1 MTEQTNTPEL
11 RFPEYKNEW
20 DLKKIGNL
28 ANIVRGASPRPI
40 KDSKWFDD
48 NSEVGWLRIS
58 DVTQQN
64 GKIKFLQQH
73 LSTEGQKKT
82 RVLHEPHLLLS
93 IAASVGKP
101 VINYVKTGVHD
112 GFLIFMKPKFNLYFM
127 FNWLENFQLKWNK
140 YGQPG
145 SQVNLNSD
153 LVRSQDIYIPHLYE
167 EQEKIGNFFNKLD
180 RQIEL
185 EEEKLELL
193 EQQKRG
199 YMQKIFSQE
208 LRFKDD
214 NGNEYPE
221 WQFKNLGELGESFTG
236 LSGKTKD
243 DFGYGDGLFITYMN
257 VFKNTIAKSNMVER
271 VKIGSNE
278 NQNRVQYG
286 DILFTTSSEVP
297 NEVGMS
303 SIWLFNQDNVYLN
316 SFCFG
321 FRIVVNYIKPVYLA
335 RYLRSE
341 EMRKTITILAQ
352 GSTRFNISKK
362 EMMKL
367 NIKVPYIEEQN
378 KIDNFFNKIDK
389 YIEKQSE
396 KIELLKER
404 KKGLLQKMFI

>member
-1 MTEQTNTPEL
+1 MTEQINTPEL
-11 RFPEYKNEW
+11 RFLEFKDEWYQSNLDEMCSFTSGGTPSRKINKYWDGDIPWITTSDLNNKFIKNIFTKITSSGLKNSSAKLITEPAIILAMYGQGKTRGKCSILNFPATTNQACAILQPNEFNNIEFVYQFIEKNYTYLRAQSNEGSQKNLSLSL
-20 DLKKIGNL
+20 LKKIKINYPSL
-28 ANIVRGASPRPI
+28 FEQN
-40 KDSKWFDD
+40 K
-48 NSEVGWLRIS
+48 IS
-58 DVTQQN
+58 D
-64 GKIKFLQQH
+64 
-73 LSTEGQKKT
+73 
-82 RVLHEPHLLLS
+82 
-93 IAASVGKP
+93 
-101 VINYVKTGVHD
+101 
-112 GFLIFMKPKFNLYFM
+112 
-127 FNWLENFQLKWNK
+127 
-140 YGQPG
+140 
-145 SQVNLNSD
+145 
-153 LVRSQDIYIPHLYE
+153 
-167 EQEKIGNFFNKLD
+167 FFSKLD

-221 WQFKNLGELGESFTG
+221 WQFKNLGELGETFTG

-257 VFKNTIAKSNMVER
+257 VFKNTIAKSDMVER

-321 FRIVVNYIKPVYLA
+321 FRVVVNYIKPVYLA

-367 NIKVPYIEEQN
+367 NIKVPYIEEQI
-378 KIDNFFNKIDK
+378 KIDNFFNKID
-389 YIEKQSE
+389 ILILKQSK
-396 KIELLKER
+396 KIEILKHR
-404 KKGLLQKMFI
+404 KKGLLQKMFV

>member
-82 RVLHEPHLLLS
+82 RVLHESHLLLS

-185 EEEKLELL
+185 EEQKLEKLE
-193 EQQKRG
+193 EQKKG

-208 LRFKDD
+208 LRFKD
-214 NGNEYPE
+214 EE
-221 WQFKNLGELGESFTG
+221 
-236 LSGKTKD
+236 
-243 DFGYGDGLFITYMN
+243 
-257 VFKNTIAKSNMVER
+257 
-271 VKIGSNE
+271 
-278 NQNRVQYG
+278 
-286 DILFTTSSEVP
+286 
-297 NEVGMS
+297 
-303 SIWLFNQDNVYLN
+303 DNVYPDWIRTKLINIVTPLKGQDDNITNLPILTISASRGWLN
-316 SFCFG
+316 QKERFSQVIAGNSLKKYTQVKKNDLSYNKGNSKVAKYGIVFRLKNEALVPNVYKSFRPNENIDSIFIEKY
-321 FRIVVNYIKPVYLA
+321 FHNKTLDKQLRTRITSTA
-335 RYLRSE
+335 RTDGL
-341 EMRKTITILAQ
+341 L
-352 GSTRFNISKK
+352 NISDQDFYDI
-362 EMMKL
+362 KL
-367 NIKVPYIEEQN
+367 YIPILQEQTKIADFLN
-378 KIDNFFNKIDK
+378 KLDK
-389 YIEKQSE
+389 LIEKQSS
-396 KIELLKER
+396 KIILLKHR
-404 KKGLLQKMFI
+404 KKGLLQKMFV

>member
-1 MTEQTNTPEL
+1 MTNQVKKVPEL
-11 RFPEYKNEW
+11 RFPEFDGEWEEKKLGDIAHITMGQSPKSSNYTNNDQDMVLVQGNADMKKGQIYPRIYTIEITKLAEIDDILLSVRAPVGELAIAQIRACIGRGVCAINANKFVYYNLELFKVRNTWKLFSQGSTFESISGNEI
-20 DLKKIGNL
+20 KKI
-28 ANIVRGASPRPI
+28 
-40 KDSKWFDD
+40 
-48 NSEVGWLRIS
+48 
-58 DVTQQN
+58 
-64 GKIKFLQQH
+64 
-73 LSTEGQKKT
+73 
-82 RVLHEPHLLLS
+82 
-93 IAASVGKP
+93 
-101 VINYVKTGVHD
+101 
-112 GFLIFMKPKFNLYFM
+112 
-127 FNWLENFQLKWNK
+127 NFQ
-140 YGQPG
+140 
-145 SQVNLNSD
+145 
-153 LVRSQDIYIPHLYE
+153 IPISKS
-167 EQEKIGNFFNKLD
+167 EQQKIGGFFSKLD

-185 EEEKLELL
+185 EEQKLEKLE
-193 EQQKRG
+193 EQKKG

-221 WQFKNLGELGESFTG
+221 WQFKNLGELGDTFTG

-303 SIWLFNQDNVYLN
+303 SIWLFNQDNIYLN

-321 FRIVVNYIKPVYLA
+321 FRVVVNYIKPVYLA

-367 NIKVPYIEEQN
+367 NIKVPYIEEQI
-378 KIDNFFNKIDK
+378 KIDNFFNKID
-389 YIEKQSE
+389 ILILKQGK
-396 KIELLKER
+396 KIEILKHR
-404 KKGLLQKMFI
+404 KKGLLQKMFV